1 MNNQQ
6 TTGPGRSAARTGQA
20 PASVRTPPTSL
31 PFPRRASWARLRA
44 GPAAARA
51 RTPRGYRNCPALP
64 DSARLTGQHRMLTR
78 ATPTAMRRAAA
89 PWSAALPIGWP
100 PAPTSATPPF
110 PAHLLIPFLD
120 SLLIPFLGSRHRD
133 GVPASAFAPA
143 GATGPG
149 RLAQRDFDLGRQVGL
164 LPAPSPDEP
173 PPAATAVLLTAGAP
187 PPPPPPAPPAPAP
200 PPPPP

>member
-51 RTPRGYRNCPALP
+51 RTRRGYRNCPALP
-64 DSARLTGQHRMLTR
+64 DSARLTGQHRTLTR
-78 ATPTAMRRAAA
+78 ATPTALRRPAA

-110 PAHLLIPFLD
+110 PAHLPIPFLDSLLIPFLD
-120 SLLIPFLGSRHRD
+120 SLLIPFLDSLLIPHARRRSGARA
-133 GVPASAFAPA
+133 GQTTIPTPATQSGPAIPGMPRGTLGFAA
-143 GATGPG
+143 S
-149 RLAQRDFDLGRQVGL
+149 
-164 LPAPSPDEP
+164 PS
-173 PPAATAVLLTAGAP
+173 
-187 PPPPPPAPPAPAP
+187 
-200 PPPPP
+200 